1 MTKDTINFPEHVAQW
16 KESGLS
22 MAAYCK
28 EQGFN
33 YQTFTYHALRIR
45 KKETI
50 SADANTFVQLKVP
63 EKVTAGIEYHFTNV
77 GHFILPKIE
86 SIKNHLKINQ
96 ISI

>member
-1 MTKDTINFPEHVAQW
+1 MTKDTINFPEHVVRW

-50 SADANTFVQLKVP
+50 STDANTFVQLKVP
-63 EKVTAGIEYHFTNV
+63 EKVTAGIVYHFPSGGYFV
-77 GHFILPKIE
+77 FPAGC
-86 SIKNHLKINQ
+86 SIQQ
-96 ISI
+96 IKSLIG

>member
-1 MTKDTINFPEHVAQW
+1 MNKGNKNFAEQVATW
-16 KESGLS
+16 KASGKS

-28 EQGFN
+28 EQGLN
-33 YQTFTYHALRIR
+33 YQTFTYHVLRMR
-45 KKETI
+45 KKET
-50 SADANTFVQLKVP
+50 DATATSSCAQLNVP
-63 EKVTAGIEYHFTNV
+63 EKTSIGIEYHFTNV

>member
-63 EKVTAGIEYHFTNV
+63 EKVTAGIEYHFPSGGYFV
-77 GHFILPKIE
+77 FPAGC
-86 SIKNHLKINQ
+86 SIQQ
-96 ISI
+96 IKSLIG

>member
-1 MTKDTINFPEHVAQW
+1 MTKDTINFSEHVVRW

-63 EKVTAGIEYHFTNV
+63 EKVTAGIVYHFPSGGYFV
-77 GHFILPKIE
+77 FPAGC
-86 SIKNHLKINQ
+86 SIQQ
-96 ISI
+96 IKSLIG

>member
-1 MTKDTINFPEHVAQW
+1 MTKDTINFPGHVAQW

-33 YQTFTYHALRIR
+33 YQTFTYHVLRMR
-45 KKETI
+45 KEET
-50 SADANTFVQLKVP
+50 DATATSSCAQLNVP
-63 EKVTAGIEYHFTNV
+63 EKTSIGIEYHFTNV